1 LITSP
6 LAKTACYNKSTNN
19 NLELGDHVQSLYS
32 QHTDTQLF
40 QKQNMVY
47 VPAERKHSM
56 LALWKEH
63 NDHRKAR

>member
-6 LAKTACYNKSTNN
+6 LAKTACHNKSTNN
-19 NLELGDHVQSLYS
+19 NLELEDHVQSLYS

-40 QKQNMVY
+40 QKQNMLY
-47 VPAERKHSM
+47 VSVERKHSM

-63 NDHRKAR
+63 NNHRKAW